1 MLPYASSRLQHCFQ
15 TGGIGGVRG
24 GEAVELEN
32 FWQLNVQ
39 LKKKKKSASKCEV
52 SLYASHSFSS
62 LPVHWIL
69 NLQGP

>member
-39 LKKKKKSASKCEV
+39 LKKKKKVQANVK
-52 SLYASHSFSS
+52 SLFMHLIHF
-62 LPVHWIL
+62 LL
-69 NLQGP
+69 CQFTGF